1 MARLPRLVVPGHA
14 HLVVQRVL
22 HGCTPFADESGR
34 RLCLAALREA
44 VAATGVRLHAF
55 ALREDELQLV
65 LTPAAPAA
73 LARAMQAL
81 GRRHVATFNRLHGR
95 SGTLWSGRFRS
106 AALEPGDVVLNA
118 LLLLDGAGTDAT
130 VSSAAHHLG
139 LRREPWLHDP
149 PEYWQLGNTP
159 FERERAWAGRLAQ
172 GVPDAESA
180 ALRRSAAGGWPCGSA
195 AFVAALATRTDR
207 PLKPRPRGRPPGPRR
222 ALATTGAPD
231 G

>member
-106 AALEPGDVVLNA
+106 AALEPG
-118 LLLLDGAGTDAT
+118 TDAT

-172 GVPDAESA
+172 GAPDAESA